1 MAMDKLWYLSRI
13 SIFEAL
19 PHEDLLE
26 IDRMAPMTHFNALPK
41 GTMVQT
47 PDFYREGLFFVKEG
61 KLRMY
66 KISADGKQFTA
77 GILGPGNMFGEIDS
91 FSFGTK
97 GIFIETM
104 EKTLI
109 CSVLKEHFENFLNKR
124 PQLAMKF
131 LKELSDRLKER
142 DELMEKLALGN
153 IRERVLHLLIK
164 LSDQFGVEENG
175 YRKIDL
181 ALSHQEMANMIGA
194 TRESVTVALKELAKE
209 GIIQTGRKSI
219 MVQVEKAKECLGLI

>member
-47 PDFYREGLFFVKEG
+47 PDLYRDGLFFVKEG

-66 KISADGKQFTA
+66 KFSADGKQFTA

-104 EKTLI
+104 EETLI
-109 CSVLKEHFENFLNKR
+109 CSVLKEHFENFLSKR
-124 PQLAMKF
+124 PQLGRKF

-142 DELMEKLALGN
+142 DELLEKLALGN
-153 IRERVLHLLIK
+153 IRERVLHLLVK
-164 LSDQFGVEENG
+164 LSDQFGVEETG

-219 MVQVEKAKECLGLI
+219 MVHVEKAKECLGLL